1 VEELARLGLFVSC
14 LLAIY
19 VGARTLWI
27 WRRTRMVPELAIGAN
42 VLGIAT
48 GGAVLT
54 ALAAISARSGEPSHV
69 VPLAIGL
76 LGLVVHVVAQYIGN
90 WKIFRPGDR
99 WASLLVVAGSLLAV
113 GWMGWA
119 LVDREPSSVR
129 SVAFLLIRGVGMG
142 WAAWECFRYAA
153 QLDRRVA
160 IGLAEPMI
168 AHRIRLWGVG
178 ASAQCVSIGL
188 DLGAVSVTGEALA
201 ATAIG
206 LNLTSALGLVGT
218 VSIALAFFPPRTYV
232 RWVSGAAES
241 A

>member
-1 VEELARLGLFVSC
+1 VQELARLGLFVSC

-54 ALAAISARSGEPSHV
+54 ALGAMSARSGEPSPT
-69 VPLAIGL
+69 VPFAIGL
-76 LGLVVHVVAQYIGN
+76 LGLVVHVIAQYVGN

-99 WASLLVVAGSLLAV
+99 WAVPLVAIGSLLAV
-113 GWMGWA
+113 AWMGWA
-119 LVDREPSSVR
+119 LVDREPSAMR
-129 SVAFLLIRGVGMG
+129 SVAFLVVRAVGMG

-178 ASAQCVSIGL
+178 ASAQCVAIGL
-188 DLGAVSVTGEALA
+188 DLGALATTGQALA

-206 LNLTSALGLVGT
+206 LNLTAALGLVGT
-218 VSIALAFFPPRTYV
+218 VSIALAFFPPRAYV
-232 RWVSGAAES
+232 RRISGAAS
-241 A
+241 PA